1 MIVNY
6 TKTSEEFRAWY
17 MVEFRMTYIIANK
30 KERLQKQE
38 LKKLLK
44 KLFGREISDSPDIHI
59 LDPKDKN
66 SIGIEEVKELQQS
79 MRFKPFQEE
88 IQVGIILNA
97 QKLTHQAQNSML
109 KSLEDSSETSIHILC
124 VDNEKNLLPT
134 IRSRGV
140 ILYPKKEEN
149 DKDIP
154 VDKSDIENVMETFFD
169 LSPVEQFNIIEEYSE
184 NKEISLSFINAVEET
199 LREELELDIKNG
211 NIDSS
216 QRNLEFL
223 KVVEKSREKISSN
236 CNRKL
241 TLEAMIMQLK
251 T

>member
-1 MIVNY
+1 
-6 TKTSEEFRAWY
+6 
-17 MVEFRMTYIIANK
+17 MVESRMTYIIASK
-30 KERLQKQE
+30 EERLQKIE
-38 LKKLLK
+38 LKRLITR
-44 KLFGREISDSPDIHI
+44 LFGKEMYKSPDIHI
-59 LDPKDKN
+59 LNPEGEN

-88 IQVGIILNA
+88 VQVGIILEA

-109 KSLEDSSETSIHILC
+109 KSLEDSSETSIYILC

-140 ILYPKKEEN
+140 VLYPKREEDPEKE
-149 DKDIP
+149 IP
-154 VDKSDIENVMETFFD
+154 LEKSNIENIMETFFD
-169 LSPVEQFNIIEEYSE
+169 LPPIEQFNIIEEYSQS
-184 NKEISLSFINAVEET
+184 KDSSLIFINTLEEN
-199 LREELELDIKNG
+199 LRKKLELDIKNG

-223 KVVEKSREKISSN
+223 KIVEKSRQKISSN

-241 TLEAMIMQLK
+241 TLEAMIMQIK

>member
-1 MIVNY
+1 
-6 TKTSEEFRAWY
+6 
-17 MVEFRMTYIIANK
+17 MVEFRMTYIIASK
-30 KERLQKQE
+30 REGLQKQE
-38 LKKLLK
+38 LKSLLN
-44 KLFGREISDSPDIHI
+44 KLFGKEISDSPDIHI
-59 LDPKDKN
+59 LNPEDKN
-66 SIGIEEVKELQQS
+66 SIGIEEIKELQQT
-79 MRFKPFQEE
+79 MRFKPFQEGV
-88 IQVGIILNA
+88 QVGIILNA

-109 KSLEDSSETSIHILC
+109 KTLEDSSETSIYILC

-134 IRSRGV
+134 IRSRGI
-140 ILYPKKEEN
+140 ILYPKREKGEE
-149 DKDIP
+149 DEPP

-169 LSPVEQFNIIEEYSE
+169 LSPIEQFNIIEEYSE
-184 NKEISLSFINAVEET
+184 NKENSLTFINAIEET

-223 KVVEKSREKISSN
+223 KIVEKSREKISSN

>member
-1 MIVNY
+1 MPPISKPPYV
-6 TKTSEEFRAWY
+6 
-17 MVEFRMTYIIANK
+17 VEFRMTYIIANK
-30 KERLQKQE
+30 KEQLQKQE
-38 LKKLLK
+38 LKRLLI
-44 KLFGREISDSPDIHI
+44 KLFRKEISDSPDIHI
-59 LDPKDKN
+59 LNPEDKN

-88 IQVGIILNA
+88 IQAGIILNA

-109 KSLEDSSETSIHILC
+109 KSLEDSSETSVYILC

-140 ILYPKKEEN
+140 ILYPKKETEKEG
-149 DKDIP
+149 DAT
-154 VDKSDIENVMETFFD
+154 VDKSEIENVMETFFE
-169 LSPVEQFNIIEEYSE
+169 LSPIEQFNIIEEYSE
-184 NKEISLSFINAVEET
+184 NKENSLIFINGIEEA
-199 LREELELDIKNG
+199 LREQLELDIKNG

>member
-1 MIVNY
+1 
-6 TKTSEEFRAWY
+6 
-17 MVEFRMTYIIANK
+17 MVEFRMTYIIAHK
-30 KERLQKQE
+30 KEQLQKQE
-38 LKKLLK
+38 LKRLLTQ
-44 KLFGREISDSPDIHI
+44 LFGKVISDSPDIH
-59 LDPKDKN
+59 LLNPEDKN

-109 KSLEDSSETSIHILC
+109 KSLEDSSETSIYILC

-140 ILYPKKEEN
+140 ILYPKRQEEKEGN
-149 DKDIP
+149 IP
-154 VDKSDIENVMETFFD
+154 EDKSDVENVMMTFFD
-169 LSPVEQFNIIEEYSE
+169 LSPIEQFSIIEEYSE
-184 NKEISLSFINAVEET
+184 NKEDSLAFINALEET
-199 LREELELDIKNG
+199 LREQLELDIKNG

>member
-1 MIVNY
+1 MIE
-6 TKTSEEFRAWY
+6 S
-17 MVEFRMTYIIANK
+17 RMTYIIASK
-30 KERLQKQE
+30 KERSRELE
-38 LKKLLK
+38 LKRLLPR
-44 KLFGREISDSPDIHI
+44 LFGKEISDSPDIHI
-59 LDPKDKN
+59 LNPEGKN

-79 MRFKPFQEE
+79 MRFKPFQEKV
-88 IQVGIILNA
+88 QVGVILDA

-109 KSLEDSSETSIHILC
+109 KSLEDSSETSIYILS

-140 ILYPKKEEN
+140 ILYPKREEGKE
-149 DKDIP
+149 KDVI
-154 VDKSDIENVMETFFD
+154 VEKSNIENVMETFFD
-169 LSPVEQFNIIEEYSE
+169 LTPIEQFNIIEEYSE
-184 NKEISLSFINAVEET
+184 SREDSLTFINALEET
-199 LREELELDIKNG
+199 LREQLELDIKNG
-211 NIDSS
+211 NIDGS

-223 KVVEKSREKISSN
+223 KIVEKSREKISSN

>member
-1 MIVNY
+1 
-6 TKTSEEFRAWY
+6 
-17 MVEFRMTYIIANK
+17 MTYIIANK
-30 KERLQKQE
+30 KERLQKRE
-38 LKKLLK
+38 LKRLLL
-44 KLFGREISDSPDIHI
+44 KLFGKEISDSPDIHI
-59 LDPKDKN
+59 LNPEDKN

-88 IQVGIILNA
+88 VQVGIILNA

-109 KSLEDSSETSIHILC
+109 KSLEDSSETSVYVLC

-140 ILYPKKEEN
+140 ILYPKREEGTN
-149 DKDIP
+149 EVTADN
-154 VDKSDIENVMETFFD
+154 SETENVMETFFE
-169 LSPVEQFNIIEEYSE
+169 LSPIEQFNIIEEYSE
-184 NKEISLSFINAVEET
+184 NKENSLTFINGIEET

>member
-1 MIVNY
+1 
-6 TKTSEEFRAWY
+6 
-17 MVEFRMTYIIANK
+17 MTYIIVHK
-30 KERLQKQE
+30 KERLQKEE

-44 KLFGREISDSPDIHI
+44 KLFGKEISDSPDIH
-59 LDPKDKN
+59 LLNPEDKN

-79 MRFKPFQEE
+79 MRFKPFQEGV
-88 IQVGIILNA
+88 QAGIILNA

-109 KSLEDSSETSIHILC
+109 KSLEDSSDTSVYILC
-124 VDNEKNLLPT
+124 VDNEKNLLST

-140 ILYPKKEEN
+140 ILYPKRENKEEEL
-149 DKDIP
+149 P
-154 VDKSDIENVMETFFD
+154 TEESDIENVMETFFD
-169 LSPVEQFNIIEEYSE
+169 LSSVEQFNIIEEYSE
-184 NKEISLSFINAVEET
+184 NKENSLIFINRLEDI
-199 LREELELDIKNG
+199 LREQLELDIKNG
-211 NIDSS
+211 NISSS

>member
-1 MIVNY
+1 
-6 TKTSEEFRAWY
+6 
-17 MVEFRMTYIIANK
+17 MTYIIANK

-38 LKKLLK
+38 LKRLLL
-44 KLFGREISDSPDIHI
+44 KLFGKEISDSPDIHI
-59 LDPKDKN
+59 LNPEDKN

-88 IQVGIILNA
+88 VQAGIILNA

-109 KSLEDSSETSIHILC
+109 KSLEDSSETSVYVLC

-140 ILYPKKEEN
+140 ILYPKREEGTN
-149 DKDIP
+149 EVTADN
-154 VDKSDIENVMETFFD
+154 SETENVMETFFE
-169 LSPVEQFNIIEEYSE
+169 LSPIEQFNIIEEYSE
-184 NKEISLSFINAVEET
+184 NKENSLTFINGIEET

>member
-1 MIVNY
+1 
-6 TKTSEEFRAWY
+6 
-17 MVEFRMTYIIANK
+17 MVELAMTYIIASK
-30 KERLQKQE
+30 KEKLQKLE
-38 LKKLLK
+38 LKRLLTR
-44 KLFGREISDSPDIHI
+44 LFGKEISQSPDIHI
-59 LDPKDKN
+59 LNPEGKN
-66 SIGIEEVKELQQS
+66 SIGIEEIKELQQS

-88 IQVGIILNA
+88 LQAGIILDA

-109 KSLEDSSETSIHILC
+109 KSLEDSSSTSVYILC

-140 ILYPKKEEN
+140 VLYPKREGETEEE
-149 DKDIP
+149 IP
-154 VDKSDIENVMETFFD
+154 IEKGDAENILETFFD
-169 LSPVEQFNIIEEYSE
+169 LSPIEQFNTIEKYSDTKD
-184 NKEISLSFINAVEET
+184 NSLTFINALEES
-199 LREELELDIKNG
+199 LREKLELDIKNG

-223 KVVEKSREKISSN
+223 KIVEKSREKISSN

-241 TLEAMIMQLK
+241 TLEGMIVQLK

>member
-1 MIVNY
+1 
-6 TKTSEEFRAWY
+6 
-17 MVEFRMTYIIANK
+17 MVEFRMTYIIAHK
-30 KERLQKQE
+30 KEQLQKQE
-38 LKKLLK
+38 LKKLLTQ
-44 KLFGREISDSPDIHI
+44 LFGKEISDSPDIH
-59 LDPKDKN
+59 LLNPEDKN

-109 KSLEDSSETSIHILC
+109 KSLEDSSETSIYILC

-140 ILYPKKEEN
+140 ILYPKRQEEKEGN
-149 DKDIP
+149 IP
-154 VDKSDIENVMETFFD
+154 EDKSDVENVMMTFFD
-169 LSPVEQFNIIEEYSE
+169 LSPIEQFSIIEEYSE
-184 NKEISLSFINAVEET
+184 NKEDSLAFINALEET
-199 LREELELDIKNG
+199 LREQLELDIKNG

>member
-1 MIVNY
+1 
-6 TKTSEEFRAWY
+6 
-17 MVEFRMTYIIANK
+17 MVELVMTYIIASK
-30 KERLQKQE
+30 KERLQKSE
-38 LKKLLK
+38 LKRLLTR
-44 KLFGREISDSPDIHI
+44 LFGKEISQSPDIHI
-59 LDPKDKN
+59 LNPEGKN

-88 IQVGIILNA
+88 VQVGIILDA

-109 KSLEDSSETSIHILC
+109 KSLEDSSDTSVYILC

-140 ILYPKKEEN
+140 VLYPKREESREE
-149 DKDIP
+149 DIAP
-154 VDKSDIENVMETFFD
+154 EKSDIENVVETFFD
-169 LSPVEQFNIIEEYSE
+169 LSPIEQFNIIEQYSDT
-184 NKEISLSFINAVEET
+184 KDSSLAFINALEES
-199 LREELELDIKNG
+199 LREKLELDIKNG
-211 NIDSS
+211 SIDSS

-236 CNRKL
+236 CNRRL

>member
-1 MIVNY
+1 
-6 TKTSEEFRAWY
+6 
-17 MVEFRMTYIIANK
+17 MTYIIANK
-30 KERLQKQE
+30 KERLQKRE
-38 LKKLLK
+38 LKRLLL
-44 KLFGREISDSPDIHI
+44 KLFGKEISDSPDIHI
-59 LDPKDKN
+59 LNPEDKN

-88 IQVGIILNA
+88 VQVGIILNA

-109 KSLEDSSETSIHILC
+109 KSLEDSSETSVYVLC

-140 ILYPKKEEN
+140 ILYPKREEGTN
-149 DKDIP
+149 EVTADN
-154 VDKSDIENVMETFFD
+154 SEIENVMETFFE
-169 LSPVEQFNIIEEYSE
+169 LSPIEQFNIIEEYSE
-184 NKEISLSFINAVEET
+184 NKENSLTFINGIEET

>member
-1 MIVNY
+1 
-6 TKTSEEFRAWY
+6 
-17 MVEFRMTYIIANK
+17 MVELVMTYIIASK
-30 KERLQKQE
+30 KEQLQKVE
-38 LKKLLK
+38 LKRLLT
-44 KLFGREISDSPDIHI
+44 KLFGKEISQSPDIHI
-59 LDPKDKN
+59 LNPENEN

-88 IQVGIILNA
+88 IQVGVILEA
-97 QKLTHQAQNSML
+97 QRLTHQAQNSML
-109 KSLEDSSETSIHILC
+109 KSLEDSSDTSVYILC

-140 ILYPKKEEN
+140 VLYPKSVESREGSTA
-149 DKDIP
+149 P
-154 VDKSDIENVMETFFD
+154 EKSDIENIMETFFD
-169 LSPVEQFNIIEEYSE
+169 LSPIEQFNIIEQYS
-184 NKEISLSFINAVEET
+184 NTKDNSLTFINALEEA
-199 LREELELDIKNG
+199 LCEQLELDIKNG

-216 QRNLEFL
+216 QRQLEFL

>member
-1 MIVNY
+1 
-6 TKTSEEFRAWY
+6 
-17 MVEFRMTYIIANK
+17 MTYIIANK

-38 LKKLLK
+38 LKRLLL
-44 KLFGREISDSPDIHI
+44 KLFGKEISDSPDIHI
-59 LDPKDKN
+59 LNPEDKN

-88 IQVGIILNA
+88 VQVGIILNA

-109 KSLEDSSETSIHILC
+109 KSLEDSSETSVYVLC

-140 ILYPKKEEN
+140 ILYPKREEGTN
-149 DKDIP
+149 EVTADN
-154 VDKSDIENVMETFFD
+154 SETENVMETFFE
-169 LSPVEQFNIIEEYSE
+169 LSPIEQFNIIEEYSE
-184 NKEISLSFINAVEET
+184 NKENSLTFINGIEET

>member
-1 MIVNY
+1 
-6 TKTSEEFRAWY
+6 
-17 MVEFRMTYIIANK
+17 MTYIIADK
-30 KERLQKQE
+30 RERLQKQR
-38 LKKLLK
+38 LKTLLK
-44 KLFGREISDSPDIHI
+44 KLFGKEISDSPDIHI
-59 LDPKDKN
+59 LDPEDKN
-66 SIGIEEVKELQQS
+66 SIGIEEIKELQQT
-79 MRFKPFQEE
+79 MRFKPFQED

-109 KSLEDSSETSIHILC
+109 KALEDSSEASIYILC

-134 IRSRGV
+134 IRSRGI
-140 ILYPKKEEN
+140 ILYPKREKGEGDELPAE
-149 DKDIP
+149 KG
-154 VDKSDIENVMETFFD
+154 DIEKIMETFFD
-169 LSPVEQFNIIEEYSE
+169 LSPIEQFNIIEEYSE
-184 NKEISLSFINAVEET
+184 NKENSLTFINGVEET
-199 LREELELDIKNG
+199 IREKLELDIKNG

>member
-1 MIVNY
+1 MIE
-6 TKTSEEFRAWY
+6 S
-17 MVEFRMTYIIANK
+17 RMTYIIASK
-30 KERLQKQE
+30 KERSRELE
-38 LKKLLK
+38 LKRLLAR
-44 KLFGREISDSPDIHI
+44 LFGKEISDSPDIHI
-59 LDPKDKN
+59 LNPEGKN

-88 IQVGIILNA
+88 VQVGVILDA

-109 KSLEDSSETSIHILC
+109 KSLEDSSETSTYILC

-140 ILYPKKEEN
+140 ILYPKKEEGKE
-149 DKDIP
+149 KDVI
-154 VDKSDIENVMETFFD
+154 VEKSNIENVMETFFD
-169 LSPVEQFNIIEEYSE
+169 LTPIEQFNIIEEYSE
-184 NKEISLSFINAVEET
+184 SREDSLTFINALEET
-199 LREELELDIKNG
+199 LRVQFELDIKNG
-211 NIDSS
+211 NIDGS

-223 KVVEKSREKISSN
+223 KIVEKSREKISSN

>member
-1 MIVNY
+1 
-6 TKTSEEFRAWY
+6 
-17 MVEFRMTYIIANK
+17 MTYIIANK

-38 LKKLLK
+38 LKRLLL
-44 KLFGREISDSPDIHI
+44 KLFGKEISDSPDIHI
-59 LDPKDKN
+59 LNPEDKN

-88 IQVGIILNA
+88 VQVGIILNA

-109 KSLEDSSETSIHILC
+109 KSLEDSSETSVYILC

-140 ILYPKKEEN
+140 ILYPKREEGGEGEV
-149 DKDIP
+149 P

-169 LSPVEQFNIIEEYSE
+169 LSPIEQFNIIEEYSE
-184 NKEISLSFINAVEET
+184 NKEISLTFINGLEET

>member
-1 MIVNY
+1 
-6 TKTSEEFRAWY
+6 
-17 MVEFRMTYIIANK
+17 MTYIIADK
-30 KERLQKQE
+30 REKLQKQE
-38 LKKLLK
+38 LKGLLN

-59 LDPKDKN
+59 LDPEDKN
-66 SIGIEEVKELQQS
+66 SIGIEEIKELQQT
-79 MRFKPFQEE
+79 MRFKPFQEG

-97 QKLTHQAQNSML
+97 HKLTHQAQNSML
-109 KSLEDSSETSIHILC
+109 KTLEDSSETSIYILC

-134 IRSRGV
+134 IRSRGI
-140 ILYPKKEEN
+140 ILYPKREKGEE
-149 DKDIP
+149 DEPP
-154 VDKSDIENVMETFFD
+154 VDKSDIEKIMETFFD
-169 LSPVEQFNIIEEYSE
+169 LSPIGQFNIIEEYSE
-184 NKEISLSFINAVEET
+184 NKENSLTFINGVEET
-199 LREELELDIKNG
+199 IREKLELDIKNG

-216 QRNLEFL
+216 QRDLEFL

>member
-1 MIVNY
+1 
-6 TKTSEEFRAWY
+6 
-17 MVEFRMTYIIANK
+17 MTYIIANK
-30 KERLQKQE
+30 QELLQKQE
-38 LKKLLK
+38 LKRLLK
-44 KLFGREISDSPDIHI
+44 KLYGKEISDSPDIHI

-66 SIGIEEVKELQQS
+66 SIGIEEVKDLQQS

-88 IQVGIILNA
+88 VQVGIILNA

-109 KSLEDSSETSIHILC
+109 KTLEDSSSSSIYILC

-140 ILYPKKEEN
+140 ILYPKREGSKKEEE
-149 DKDIP
+149 KSIL

-169 LSPVEQFNIIEEYSE
+169 LSPIEQFNIIEEYSE
-184 NKEISLSFINAVEET
+184 DKENSLTFINAVEER
-199 LREELELDIKNG
+199 LREKLELDIKNG

>member
-1 MIVNY
+1 
-6 TKTSEEFRAWY
+6 

-30 KERLQKQE
+30 KERAQKQKLKE
-38 LKKLLK
+38 LLN
-44 KLFGREISDSPDIHI
+44 KLFGKEISESPDIHI
-59 LDPKDKN
+59 LNPEDEN
-66 SIGIEEVKELQQS
+66 SIGIEQVKELQQT

-88 IQVGIILNA
+88 VQVGIILQA
-97 QKLTHQAQNSML
+97 QKLTHQAQNSIL
-109 KSLEDSSETSIHILC
+109 KSLEDSSETSIYILC

-134 IRSRGV
+134 IRSRGI
-140 ILYPKKEEN
+140 ILYPKHDKKNQRIEKE
-149 DKDIP
+149 
-154 VDKSDIENVMETFFD
+154 KSQIENVIETFFT

-184 NKEISLSFINAVEET
+184 EKDTSLTFINGIEES
-199 LREELELDIKNG
+199 LRDQLELDIKNG

-223 KVVEKSREKISSN
+223 KTVEKSREKISSN

-241 TLEAMIMQLK
+241 TLESMIMQLK

>member
-1 MIVNY
+1 
-6 TKTSEEFRAWY
+6 
-17 MVEFRMTYIIANK
+17 MTYIIASK
-30 KERLQKQE
+30 KEREQKQE
-38 LKKLLK
+38 LKRLLTR
-44 KLFGREISDSPDIHI
+44 LFGREIAKSPDIHV
-59 LDPKDKN
+59 LERGEKN
-66 SIGIEEVKELQQS
+66 SIGIEEVKELQES
-79 MRFKPFQEE
+79 MRFMPFQEE
-88 IQVGIILNA
+88 VQVGIILDA

-109 KSLEDSSETSIHILC
+109 KSLEDSSETSVYILC
-124 VDNEKNLLPT
+124 VDNERNLLPT

-140 ILYPKKEEN
+140 ILYPKRVGEQNEKEIEKN
-149 DKDIP
+149 DL
-154 VDKSDIENVMETFFD
+154 ENVMENFFD
-169 LSPVEQFNIIEEYSE
+169 LSPVEQFNVIEKYSE
-184 NKEISLSFINAVEET
+184 NKDNSLLFINGIEDR
-199 LREELELDIKNG
+199 LREQLELDIKNG

>member
-1 MIVNY
+1 
-6 TKTSEEFRAWY
+6 
-17 MVEFRMTYIIANK
+17 MVEFRMTYIIAHK
-30 KERLQKQE
+30 KEQLQKQE
-38 LKKLLK
+38 LKRLLVQV
-44 KLFGREISDSPDIHI
+44 FGKEISNSPDIHI
-59 LDPKDKN
+59 LNLEDKD

-88 IQVGIILNA
+88 VQVGIILNA

-109 KSLEDSSETSIHILC
+109 KTLEDSSSSVYILC

-140 ILYPKKEEN
+140 ILYPKREE
-149 DKDIP
+149 KGEAEVP

-169 LSPVEQFNIIEEYSE
+169 LSPIEQFNIIEEYSE
-184 NKEISLSFINAVEET
+184 NKEYSLTFINALEET
-199 LREELELDIKNG
+199 LREQLELDIKNG

-223 KVVEKSREKISSN
+223 KIVEKSREKISSN

>member
-1 MIVNY
+1 
-6 TKTSEEFRAWY
+6 
-17 MVEFRMTYIIANK
+17 
-30 KERLQKQE
+30 
-38 LKKLLK
+38 
-44 KLFGREISDSPDIHI
+44 
-59 LDPKDKN
+59 
-66 SIGIEEVKELQQS
+66 

-88 IQVGIILNA
+88 VQVGIILNA

-109 KSLEDSSETSIHILC
+109 KSLEDSSETSVYVLC

-140 ILYPKKEEN
+140 ILYPKREEGTN
-149 DKDIP
+149 EVTADN
-154 VDKSDIENVMETFFD
+154 SETENVMETFFE
-169 LSPVEQFNIIEEYSE
+169 LSPIEQFNIIEEYSE
-184 NKEISLSFINAVEET
+184 NKENSLTFINGIEET

>member
-1 MIVNY
+1 
-6 TKTSEEFRAWY
+6 
-17 MVEFRMTYIIANK
+17 MVEFRMTYIIAHK
-30 KERLQKQE
+30 KELLQKQE
-38 LKKLLK
+38 LKRLLIQ
-44 KLFGREISDSPDIHI
+44 LFGKEISDSPDIH
-59 LDPKDKN
+59 LLNPEDKN

-109 KSLEDSSETSIHILC
+109 KSLEDSSETSIYILC

-140 ILYPKKEEN
+140 ILYPKRREEKE
-149 DKDIP
+149 KDII
-154 VDKSDIENVMETFFD
+154 VEKSNIENVMETFFD
-169 LSPVEQFNIIEEYSE
+169 LPPIEQFNIIEEYSE
-184 NKEISLSFINAVEET
+184 SKDSSLAFINALEET

-223 KVVEKSREKISSN
+223 KVVEKSRENISSN

>member
-1 MIVNY
+1 
-6 TKTSEEFRAWY
+6 

-30 KERLQKQE
+30 KERAQKQKLKE
-38 LKKLLK
+38 LLN
-44 KLFGREISDSPDIHI
+44 KLFGKEISESPDIHI
-59 LDPKDKN
+59 LNPEDEN
-66 SIGIEEVKELQQS
+66 SIGIEQVKELQQT

-88 IQVGIILNA
+88 VQVGIILQA
-97 QKLTHQAQNSML
+97 QKLTHQAQNSIL
-109 KSLEDSSETSIHILC
+109 KSLEDSSETSIYILC

-134 IRSRGV
+134 IRSRGI
-140 ILYPKKEEN
+140 ILYPKHDKKNQRIEKE
-149 DKDIP
+149 
-154 VDKSDIENVMETFFD
+154 KSQIENVIETFFT

-184 NKEISLSFINAVEET
+184 EKDTSLTFINGIEES
-199 LREELELDIKNG
+199 LRDHLELDIKNG

-223 KVVEKSREKISSN
+223 KTVEKSREKISSN

-241 TLEAMIMQLK
+241 TLESMIMQLK